1 LCFCLWSNGVSISVK
16 ARYNLFE
23 KDKMK
28 RATQKEFEKLIK
40 KEIVSWK

>member
-1 LCFCLWSNGVSISVK
+1 LCVCLWSDGVSISVK

-40 KEIVSWK
+40 KEIVSRK